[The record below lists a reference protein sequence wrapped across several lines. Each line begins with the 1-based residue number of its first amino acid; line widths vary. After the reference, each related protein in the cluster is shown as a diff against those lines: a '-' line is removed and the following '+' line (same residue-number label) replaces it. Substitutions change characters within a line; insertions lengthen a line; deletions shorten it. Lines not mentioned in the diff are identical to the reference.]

1 MGQNNTN
8 RGGGRSHQP
17 IDNTFG
23 HLQPQAL
30 ELEKAMLGAQLIDNK
45 AHDLISG
52 FAKKEIY
59 YEPRHQMIQEAINTL
74 AADGHPIDILTV
86 TDQLA
91 RMGHLEEVGGPAYI
105 AELSSKVTS
114 SANIEYHTQIVA
126 QKFLSRQLI
135 ALCTKIETKA
145 YDETEDPADVL
156 QEADSGILDLHN
168 LFPDGDIRTL
178 AETTREAQ
186 KEIMAAAAN
195 TEGITGVPSFQNL
208 DEVTAGY
215 QNTDLV
221 IIAARP
227 AMGKTAFA
235 LSTAKSICI
244 DQNIPAAVFS
254 LEMSAVQL
262 TKRLISNV
270 CEIPGNALLTGQLH
284 RDGWD
289 RFDKNV
295 QRLLDA
301 PLYIDDTASLT
312 VGAFWAKAKR
322 LVREKGVKII
332 FIDYLQ
338 LMHADGKR
346 FGTRQEEVADIS
358 RSLKKIAKELN
369 IPIVALSQLNRAP
382 EAREGAENKRPK
394 LADPRESGA
403 IEQDAD
409 VVIFLHRP
417 EYYGIL
423 QDSGGNSLVGKA
435 EILIAKHRKGATKTA
450 NPLIMKFQGEFT
462 RFSYED
468 NSLSGF
474 GRSATP
480 SNGGSGS
487 DEGLPF

>member
-1 MGQNNTN
+1 MGTNQNNKG
-8 RGGGRSHQP
+8 RGRSQQP

-30 ELEKAMLGAQLIDNK
+30 ELEKAILGAQLIDNK

-52 FAKKEIY
+52 FARKDIY

-86 TDQLA
+86 TEQLA

-105 AELSSKVTS
+105 AELSSRVAS
-114 SANIEYHTQIVA
+114 SASIEYHTKIVA

-135 ALCTKIETKA
+135 ALCTRIEAKA
-145 YDETEDPADVL
+145 YDETEDPGEVL
-156 QEADSGILDLHN
+156 QEADSGILDLHR

-178 AETTREAQ
+178 AETAKEAQ
-186 KEIMAAAAN
+186 EEIMAAAAS
-195 TEGITGVPSFQNL
+195 TDGVTGVPSFQNL

-227 AMGKTAFA
+227 AMGKTAFV
-235 LSTAKSICI
+235 LSTAKSVCI

-254 LEMSAVQL
+254 LEMSGVQL

-270 CEIPGNALLTGQLH
+270 CEIPGNALLTGQLR

-289 RFDKNV
+289 RFDKNI

-301 PLYIDDTASLT
+301 PLYIDDTPSLT
-312 VGAFWAKAKR
+312 VGAFRAKAKR
-322 LVREKGVKII
+322 LVREKGVRII

-346 FGTRQEEVADIS
+346 FGTRQEEVSEIS
-358 RSLKKIAKELN
+358 RSLKTIAKELN
-369 IPIVALSQLNRAP
+369 IPVVALSQLNRAP

-394 LADPRESGA
+394 LADLRESGA

-423 QDSGGNSLVGKA
+423 QDSCGNSLVGKA
-435 EILIAKHRKGATKTA
+435 EIIIAKHRKGATRTA
-450 NPLIMKFQGEFT
+450 TPLVMTFEGEYT
-462 RFSYED
+462 RFSHED
-468 NSLSGF
+468 RSLSGF
-474 GRSATP
+474 AVKATP
-480 SNGGSGS
+480 AAAAGATG
-487 DEGLPF
+487 EGLPF

>member
-1 MGQNNTN
+1 MGQNNSN
-8 RGGGRSHQP
+8 RGGGRSQQP

-23 HLQPQAL
+23 YLQPQAL

-52 FAKKEIY
+52 FARKEIY

-86 TDQLA
+86 TEQLA
-91 RMGHLEEVGGPAYI
+91 RKGHLEEVGGPAYI

-195 TEGITGVPSFQNL
+195 TEGVTGVPSFQNL

-227 AMGKTAFA
+227 AMGKTAFV

-244 DQNIPAAVFS
+244 DQHIPAAVFS
-254 LEMSAVQL
+254 LEMSGVQL

-284 RDGWD
+284 RDGWE

-301 PLYIDDTASLT
+301 PLYIDDTPSLT
-312 VGAFWAKAKR
+312 VGAFRAKAKR
-322 LVREKGVKII
+322 LVREKGVRII

-346 FGTRQEEVADIS
+346 FGTRQEEVSEIS
-358 RSLKKIAKELN
+358 RSLKTIAKELN
-369 IPIVALSQLNRAP
+369 IPVVALSQLNRAP

-394 LADPRESGA
+394 LADLRESGA

-435 EILIAKHRKGATKTA
+435 EILIAKHRKGATKTV
-450 NPLIMKFQGEFT
+450 NPLIMTFEGEYT

-468 NSLSGF
+468 KSLPDF

-487 DEGLPF
+487 GEGLPF

>member
-1 MGQNNTN
+1 MGTNNSN

-195 TEGITGVPSFQNL
+195 TEGVTGVPSFQNL

-227 AMGKTAFA
+227 AMGKTAFV

-322 LVREKGVKII
+322 LVREKGVRII

-394 LADPRESGA
+394 LADLRESGA

-423 QDSGGNSLVGKA
+423 QDSTGNSLVGKA

-480 SNGGSGS
+480 SNGGN
-487 DEGLPF
+487 GLPF

>member
-1 MGQNNTN
+1 MGQNNSN

-30 ELEKAMLGAQLIDNK
+30 ELEKTMLGAQLIDNK
-45 AHDLISG
+45 AHDLISD

-168 LFPDGDIRTL
+168 IFPDGDIRTL

-195 TEGITGVPSFQNL
+195 TEGITGIPSFQNL

-394 LADPRESGA
+394 LADLRESGA

-480 SNGGSGS
+480 SNGDSGS
-487 DEGLPF
+487 GLPF

>member
-1 MGQNNTN
+1 MGTNNSN

-195 TEGITGVPSFQNL
+195 TEGVTGVPSFQNL

-322 LVREKGVKII
+322 LVREKGVRII

-394 LADPRESGA
+394 LADLRESGA

-480 SNGGSGS
+480 SNGDSGS
-487 DEGLPF
+487 GLPF

>member
-1 MGQNNTN
+1 MGTNNSN

-322 LVREKGVKII
+322 LVREKGVRII

-394 LADPRESGA
+394 LADLRESGA

-423 QDSGGNSLVGKA
+423 QDSTGNSLVGKA

-480 SNGGSGS
+480 SNGGN
-487 DEGLPF
+487 GLPF

>member
-1 MGQNNTN
+1 MGQNNSN
-8 RGGGRSHQP
+8 RGGGRSQQP

-52 FAKKEIY
+52 FARKEIY

-86 TDQLA
+86 TEHLA
-91 RMGHLEEVGGPAYI
+91 RKGHLEEVGGPAYI

-195 TEGITGVPSFQNL
+195 TEGVTGVPSFQNL

-227 AMGKTAFA
+227 AMGKTAFV

-244 DQNIPAAVFS
+244 DQHIPAAVFS
-254 LEMSAVQL
+254 LEMSGVQL

-284 RDGWD
+284 RDGWE

-301 PLYIDDTASLT
+301 PLYIDDTPSLT
-312 VGAFWAKAKR
+312 VGAFRAKAKR
-322 LVREKGVKII
+322 LVREKGVRII

-346 FGTRQEEVADIS
+346 FGTRQEEVSEIS
-358 RSLKKIAKELN
+358 RSLKTIAKELN
-369 IPIVALSQLNRAP
+369 IPVVALSQLNRAP

-394 LADPRESGA
+394 LADLRESGA

-435 EILIAKHRKGATKTA
+435 EILIAKHRKGATKTV
-450 NPLIMKFQGEFT
+450 NPLIMTFEGEYT

-468 NSLSGF
+468 KSLPDF

-487 DEGLPF
+487 GEGLPF

>member
-1 MGQNNTN
+1 MGQNNSN
-8 RGGGRSHQP
+8 RGGGRSQQP

-52 FAKKEIY
+52 FAKKEIF

-195 TEGITGVPSFQNL
+195 TEGVTGVPSFQNL

-394 LADPRESGA
+394 LADLRESGA

-474 GRSATP
+474 GRSAAP

>member
-1 MGQNNTN
+1 MGQNNSN

-52 FAKKEIY
+52 FARKEIY

-195 TEGITGVPSFQNL
+195 TEGVTGVPSFQNL

-322 LVREKGVKII
+322 LVREKGVRII

-394 LADPRESGA
+394 LADLRESGA

-474 GRSATP
+474 GRSAAP

-487 DEGLPF
+487 GEGLPF

>member
-1 MGQNNTN
+1 MGQNNNN
-8 RGGGRSHQP
+8 RGGGRSQQP

-30 ELEKAMLGAQLIDNK
+30 EMEKAILGAQMIDNK

-52 FAKKEIY
+52 FARKEIY
-59 YEPRHQMIQEAINTL
+59 YEPRHRMIQDAINTL
-74 AADGHPIDILTV
+74 AAGSHPIDILTV
-86 TDQLA
+86 TEQLA

-105 AELSSKVTS
+105 AELSSRATT
-114 SANIEYHTQIVA
+114 SANIEYHTRIVA

-135 ALCTKIETKA
+135 ALCTRIEARA
-145 YDETEDPADVL
+145 YDETEDPAEVL

-186 KEIMAAAAN
+186 KEIMAAAAS
-195 TEGITGVPSFQNL
+195 TEGITGVPSFRNL

-235 LSTAKSICI
+235 LSTAKSVCI
-244 DQNIPAAVFS
+244 DQEIPAAFFS

-284 RDGWD
+284 RDGWE
-289 RFDKNV
+289 RFDKNI

-301 PLYIDDTASLT
+301 PLYIDDTPSLT
-312 VGAFWAKAKR
+312 VGAFRAKAKR
-322 LVREKGVKII
+322 LVREKGVRII

-346 FGTRQEEVADIS
+346 FGTRQEEVSEIS
-358 RSLKKIAKELN
+358 RSLKTIAKELN
-369 IPIVALSQLNRAP
+369 VPVVALSQLNRAP
-382 EAREGAENKRPK
+382 ESREGAENKRPK
-394 LADPRESGA
+394 LADLRESGA

-417 EYYGIL
+417 EYYGML

-435 EILIAKHRKGATKTA
+435 EILIAKHRKGATRTV
-450 NPLIMKFQGEFT
+450 NPLIMTFEGEYT

-480 SNGGSGS
+480 ASSATGTA
-487 DEGLPF
+487 DVLPF

>member
-394 LADPRESGA
+394 LADLRESGA

>member
-1 MGQNNTN
+1 MGQNNSN

-91 RMGHLEEVGGPAYI
+91 RKGHLEEVGGPAYI

-195 TEGITGVPSFQNL
+195 TEGITGIPSFQNL

-369 IPIVALSQLNRAP
+369 IPVVALSQLNRAP

-394 LADPRESGA
+394 LADLRESGA

-474 GRSATP
+474 GRSAAP

-487 DEGLPF
+487 GEGLPF

>member
-1 MGQNNTN
+1 MGTNNSN
-8 RGGGRSHQP
+8 RGGGRSQQP

-52 FAKKEIY
+52 FARKEIY

-195 TEGITGVPSFQNL
+195 TEGVTGVPSFQNL

-394 LADPRESGA
+394 LADLRESGA

-474 GRSATP
+474 GRSAAP

-487 DEGLPF
+487 GEGLPF

>member
-1 MGQNNTN
+1 MGTNNSN

-30 ELEKAMLGAQLIDNK
+30 ELEKAMLGAQLVDNK

-52 FAKKEIY
+52 FARKEIY
-59 YEPRHQMIQEAINTL
+59 YEPRHQMIQEAVNTL

-86 TDQLA
+86 TEQLA

-114 SANIEYHTQIVA
+114 SANIEYHTRIVA

-394 LADPRESGA
+394 LADLRESGA

-474 GRSATP
+474 GRSAAP

-487 DEGLPF
+487 GEGLPF